1 MKTTYTSLLR
11 TLFIAALSISPFC
24 LRAQQSSLQFF
35 RPNDQRG
42 INIFETGK
50 QDTVAFTGLKVKIGG
65 NFELSFQTLRDQ
77 NTAIYATKTGF
88 SGNVNSLIKLTDGF
102 NLPMANLNVDV
113 QLADGIRLNLT
124 SYLATRHHE
133 DTWVK
138 GGYIQFDKLTFL
150 HSDLIDQIMKS
161 FTVKIGQND
170 VDYGDQHF
178 RRSDGGNTIYNPFV
192 ENYIMDE
199 FATETGAEVY
209 YHHPSGLFLMGGVTN
224 GELNETVV
232 APVKIDS
239 ATKKVNQYAPAF
251 HGKIGFD
258 KQLNADTRIRLSGS
272 FYSVSSAN
280 SSTLFGGDR
289 TGSHYY
295 YVMENQNVANG
306 TTLSN
311 AVDYSP
317 FSGRFNP
324 GFSEEVH
331 TYMGN
336 LFLKYKGLEF
346 FGTYEN
352 AKGRS
357 ITESTNRRA
366 TQYAADVIYRFPENK
381 ENFWLGVRYNTVT
394 AALQGI
400 TPDVTI
406 NRTVGSAGWFMTKN
420 IMMKVEYVNQ
430 VYKNYPDT
438 NILNGGKFDGV
449 MLEAAIAF

>member
-1 MKTTYTSLLR
+1 MKIQYIIFALIILLP
-11 TLFIAALSISPFC
+11 IGVK
-24 LRAQQSSLQFF
+24 AQELQYF

-42 INIFETGK
+42 LHVFETTK
-50 QDTVAFTGLKVKIGG
+50 ADTTPFGGLKVRVGG
-65 NFELSFQTLRDQ
+65 NFELSFQTLRDH
-77 NTAIYATKTGF
+77 NTAIPQTRTGF
-88 SGNVNSLIKLTDGF
+88 TGNVNSLIPLIDGF

-124 SYLATRHHE
+124 SYLAARHHE

-150 HSDLIDQIMKS
+150 HSDFVDRLMKS
-161 FTVKIGQND
+161 FTIKIGQND

-209 YHHPSGLFLMGGVTN
+209 YHHKSGWFAMGGISN

-232 APVKIDS
+232 APTKIDS
-239 ATKKVNQYAPAF
+239 ATGQVNKYPPAF
-251 HGKIGFD
+251 HGKLGFD
-258 KQLNADTRIRLSGS
+258 KQLNKDTRIRLSGS
-272 FYSVSSAN
+272 FYTVSSAN

-295 YVMENQNVANG
+295 YVMENQNIANG
-306 TTLSN
+306 TTLNN
-311 AVDYSP
+311 AVDYSA

-331 TYMGN
+331 SFMGN

-346 FGTYEN
+346 FGTIES

-357 ITESTNRRA
+357 IIETENRKAR
-366 TQYAADVIYRFPENK
+366 QYAGELVYRFPENTQ
-381 ENFWLGVRYNTVT
+381 NFWVGARYNTVT
-394 AALQGI
+394 AAIQGV
-400 TPDVTI
+400 PNNVTI
-406 NRTVGSAGWFMTKN
+406 NRMVGSAGWFMTKN

-430 VYKNYPDT
+430 QYKNYPDI
-438 NILNGGKFDGV
+438 NILNGGKFNGV
-449 MLEAAIAF
+449 MLEAAIGF

>member
-1 MKTTYTSLLR
+1 
-11 TLFIAALSISPFC
+11 
-24 LRAQQSSLQFF
+24 
-35 RPNDQRG
+35 
-42 INIFETGK
+42 
-50 QDTVAFTGLKVKIGG
+50 
-65 NFELSFQTLRDQ
+65 
-77 NTAIYATKTGF
+77 
-88 SGNVNSLIKLTDGF
+88 
-102 NLPMANLNVDV
+102 MANLNIDV

-124 SYLATRHHE
+124 SYLASRHHE

-138 GGYIQFDKLTFL
+138 GGYIQFDKFTFL

-161 FTVKIGQND
+161 VTLKIGQND

-178 RRSDGGNTIYNPFV
+178 RRSDGGNTIYNAFV

-199 FATETGAEVY
+199 FATETGAEIY
-209 YHHPSGLFLMGGVTN
+209 YHHPSGIFLMGGITN

-232 APVKIDS
+232 APTKIDS
-239 ATKKVNQYAPAF
+239 ATGKVNQYAPAF
-251 HGKIGFD
+251 HGKFGFD
-258 KQLNADTRIRLSGS
+258 KQLNTDTRIRLSGS

-306 TTLSN
+306 TVLSN
-311 AVDYSP
+311 AVDYNA

-331 TYMGN
+331 TVMGN

-352 AKGRS
+352 ARGRT
-357 ITESTNRRA
+357 ITEHVNRKA
-366 TQYAADVIYRFPENK
+366 IQYAADVIYRFPENR

-394 AALQGI
+394 AALPGI
-400 TPDVTI
+400 NSDVTV
-406 NRTVGSAGWFMTKN
+406 NRAVGSAGWFMTKN
-420 IMMKVEYVNQ
+420 IMMKIEYVNQ

-438 NILNGGKFDGV
+438 NILNGGKFEGV
-449 MLEAAIAF
+449 MLEAAIGF

>member
-1 MKTTYTSLLR
+1 MKNQYIIIA
-11 TLFIAALSISPFC
+11 TLAIAACAILPSR
-24 LRAQQSSLQFF
+24 LKAQEQQMQFF
-35 RPNDQRG
+35 RPNNSHG
-42 INIFETGK
+42 INIFETTK
-50 QDTVAFTGLKVKIGG
+50 KDTIPFTGLKVNIGG

-77 NTAIYATKTGF
+77 NTATPLTKTGYT
-88 SGNVNSLIKLTDGF
+88 GNVNSLIPLIDGF
-102 NLPMANLNVDV
+102 NLPMANLNVNV

-138 GGYIQFDKLTFL
+138 GGYLQIDKLPFL
-150 HSDLIDQIMKS
+150 HSELIDNVMKS
-161 FTVKIGQND
+161 VTIKIGQSD
-170 VDYGDQHF
+170 VDYGDQVY
-178 RRSDGGNTIYNPFV
+178 RRSDGGNTFYNPFV

-199 FATETGAEVY
+199 FATETGMQIY
-209 YHHPSGLFLMGGVTN
+209 YHSKGGLFAMGGLPN

-232 APVKIDS
+232 APSKIDS
-239 ATKKVNQYAPAF
+239 ATKKTNQYPPAF
-251 HGKIGFD
+251 LGKLGFD
-258 KQLNADTRIRLSGS
+258 KQISTDLRLRLSGS
-272 FYSVSSAN
+272 FYTVNSAN

-306 TTLSN
+306 TTLNN

-331 TYMGN
+331 TFMAN

-352 AKGRS
+352 GKGRS
-357 ITESTNRRA
+357 ITEFKNRTA
-366 TQYAADVIYRFPENK
+366 IQYAADLVYRFPENK
-381 ENFWLGVRYNTVT
+381 ENFWVAMRYNTVT
-394 AALQGI
+394 AAIVGNPQ
-400 TPDVTI
+400 DVTV

-420 IMMKVEYVNQ
+420 IMMKAEYVTQ
-430 VYKNYPDT
+430 QYQDYAAS
-438 NILNGGKFDGV
+438 NILNGGKFNGV
-449 MLEAAIAF
+449 MFEASIAF